1 MSDKLKGL
9 SPVYYL
15 NLDEEVERKIYMENQ
30 FDKWK
35 ISNVT
40 RFSGS
45 EYKPENFDDWKDLL
59 HFPHFYTKQ
68 QVRHVCTALSTIK
81 MLEYFLSTDEKYV
94 ILMEDDYDL
103 DLIKYWHFDWEYLMN
118 SIPYDFDSL
127 QLGFASHLSMS
138 FFLHIKTGHSYFGP
152 MLITR
157 HYAQKLVNLFYIKE
171 KYLFMRKSWVYP
183 HNCKYKFVSID
194 ESFGRCGKVYQL
206 PLITDNPDLDK
217 IPKRSHYASRDLCYW
232 WWQNERDKFSLDD
245 FFSFGKPNDFEMT
258 HPVDLLKWK

>member
-127 QLGFASHLSMS
+127 QL
-138 FFLHIKTGHSYFGP
+138 
-152 MLITR
+152 
-157 HYAQKLVNLFYIKE
+157 
-171 KYLFMRKSWVYP
+171 
-183 HNCKYKFVSID
+183 
-194 ESFGRCGKVYQL
+194 
-206 PLITDNPDLDK
+206 
-217 IPKRSHYASRDLCYW
+217 
-232 WWQNERDKFSLDD
+232 
-245 FFSFGKPNDFEMT
+245 
-258 HPVDLLKWK
+258 